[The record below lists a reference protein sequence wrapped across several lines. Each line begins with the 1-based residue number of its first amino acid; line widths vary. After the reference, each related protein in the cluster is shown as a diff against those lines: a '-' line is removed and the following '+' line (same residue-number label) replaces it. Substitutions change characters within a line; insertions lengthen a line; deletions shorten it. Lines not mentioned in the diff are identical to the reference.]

1 MQMEQVDSMI
11 RKATVNDVKTIAEVH
26 VKSWQAA
33 YRDLLPEDFLRNL
46 SIERREEQW
55 QRGLQNLEQV
65 LLVYER
71 ENQVV
76 AFCGFAPSRDD
87 DVDKTKTA
95 ELGTI
100 YALESAW
107 NQGVGRALWQEAIK
121 LMREKEFVEVT
132 LWVLK
137 GNERAVRFYERQE
150 MTFDGTTKIER
161 MNETLELHELRYRM
175 KL

>member
-1 MQMEQVDSMI
+1 MI
-11 RKATVNDVKTIAEVH
+11 RKATVNDARAIAEVH

-33 YRDLLPEDFLRNL
+33 YRGLLPEDFLQSL
-46 SIERREEQW
+46 SVDRREEQW
-55 QRGLQNLEQV
+55 KRGVQNPKQV
-65 LLVYER
+65 LLVYEE

-87 DVDKTKTA
+87 DVDKTTTA

-100 YALESAW
+100 YALETVWS
-107 NQGVGRALWQEAIK
+107 QGIGKMLWQEAIK
-121 LMREKEFVEVT
+121 LMREKGFAEVT

-137 GNERAVRFYERQE
+137 GNDRAIKFYERQG
-150 MTFDGTTKIER
+150 MIFDGTTKTER
-161 MNETLELHELRYRM
+161 LNETPELHELRYRM